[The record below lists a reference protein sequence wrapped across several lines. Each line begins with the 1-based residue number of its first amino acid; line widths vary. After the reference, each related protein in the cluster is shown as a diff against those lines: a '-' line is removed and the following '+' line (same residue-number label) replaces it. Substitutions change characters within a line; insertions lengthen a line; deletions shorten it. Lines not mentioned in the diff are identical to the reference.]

1 MGRRAVFY
9 VSLGAAMGLFQWHLV
24 NQLSKQKEKKRRGEE
39 SRGRGKGGRE
49 SKKREASKQEK
60 CSPVSTLYIL
70 SPPLLLRHQHD
81 IAECV

>member
-9 VSLGAAMGLFQWHLV
+9 VSLGAVMGLFQWHLV

-49 SKKREASKQEK
+49 SKKREASKQARK
-60 CSPVSTLYIL
+60 VFASFHAVHTLT
-70 SPPLLLRHQHD
+70 PTAFKAP
-81 IAECV
+81 A

>member
-9 VSLGAAMGLFQWHLV
+9 VSLGAVMGLFQWHLV
-24 NQLSKQKEKKRRGEE
+24 NQLSKQKEKRRGEE

-49 SKKREASKQEK
+49 SKKREESKQEK
-60 CSPVSTLYIL
+60 WLPVSTLYIL

-81 IAECV
+81 IAECA